1 MMSYVNV
8 CEAEFPTMHVHVLS
22 CFSPVQLSVT
32 LWTVARQASLSM
44 RFARQEHWSGLPCLS
59 PGDLS
64 HPGIEPVS
72 LTLQVNST
80 AEALG
85 KPMLKSKYGAE
96 INVEKLC
103 SAKKWTNLLP
113 HEKQICF
120 SFFKYLF
127 FCPLLI
133 VVKKLSYLFVDK
145 I

>member
-1 MMSYVNV
+1 MMSYINV

-22 CFSPVQLSVT
+22 YFSPVQLFVT
-32 LWTVARQASLSM
+32 LCTVARQASLSM
-44 RFARQEHWSGLPCLS
+44 RFSRQEHWSGLPCLS
-59 PGDLS
+59 AGDLP

-72 LTLQVNST
+72 LALQVDSST

-133 VVKKLSYLFVDK
+133 VVKKL
-145 I
+145 

>member
-1 MMSYVNV
+1 
-8 CEAEFPTMHVHVLS
+8 MHTLSLSSVHL
-22 CFSPVQLSVT
+22 FATP
-32 LWTVARQASLSM
+32 WTVACQASLSM
-44 RFARQEHWSGLPCLS
+44 RFSRQEHWSRLPLPT
-59 PGDLS
+59 PGDL
-64 HPGIEPVS
+64 PDPRVVPVS
-72 LTLQVNST
+72 LALQVDSST

-133 VVKKLSYLFVDK
+133 VVKKL
-145 I
+145 